1 MTANNPTPTDSTVSA
16 DRPTLVLHT
25 LVLDFDQMVA
35 IVGNVW
41 GDSILLDNAT
51 NWRSATSH
59 TRAKTRREQ
68 LIERLKETVLTLRTF
83 PDDPALMPRVESRM
97 VVDKVVFW
105 LRYFAKHKITVV
117 LETPFPIW
125 IKKTLPPLL
134 AYYGQS
140 FDD

>member
-1 MTANNPTPTDSTVSA
+1 MTATTPTPSIPTVSA
-16 DRPTLVLHT
+16 ERPTLVLHT

-51 NWRSATSH
+51 NWRSSSSQS
-59 TRAKTRREQ
+59 RAVTRREQ
-68 LIERLKETVLTLRTF
+68 LIERLKGTDLTVRTF
-83 PDDPALMPRVESRM
+83 PGDPALMPRIESRM

-105 LRYFAKHKITVV
+105 LRYFAKHKITLN
-117 LETPFPIW
+117 LETPFPTW
-125 IKKTLPPLL
+125 IKKALPPLL

-140 FDD
+140 FDN